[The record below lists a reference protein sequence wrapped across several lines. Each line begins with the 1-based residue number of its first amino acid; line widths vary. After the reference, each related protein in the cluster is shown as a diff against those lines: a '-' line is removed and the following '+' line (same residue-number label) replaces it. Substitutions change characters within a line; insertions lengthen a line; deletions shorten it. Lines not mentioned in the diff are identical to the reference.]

1 MNTKVLLAA
10 LAAGVFYFFGGW
22 VIYGMLLMDFMTA
35 NTTFYEGLMKSE
47 EEMNFAALIVGN
59 LIWGLLIA
67 LIVHRTGGK
76 SAKDGAMTG
85 LWFGFLLNLSFYA
98 MYAAMMNLYSTT
110 YMAVDMVVGTL
121 FTAAGGAIAGWLIGR
136 GETAS

>member
-47 EEMNFAALIVGN
+47 EEMNFAALIVSN
-59 LIWGLLIA
+59 LVWGLLIA
-67 LIVHRTGGK
+67 LIVFRTGGK
-76 SAKDGAMTG
+76 SFKDGAITG

-98 MYAAMMNLYSTT
+98 MYAAFMNLYSDT

-121 FTAAGGAIAGWLIGR
+121 FVAIGGGIAGLIIGR
-136 GETAS
+136 TTTA

>member
-10 LAAGVFYFFGGW
+10 LAAGVFYFIGGW

-47 EEMNFAALIVGN
+47 EEMNFAALIVAN
-59 LIWGLLIA
+59 LVWGLLIT
-67 LIVHRTGGK
+67 LIVFKTGGK
-76 SAKDGAMTG
+76 SFKDGTITG
-85 LWFGFLLNLSFYA
+85 LWVGFLMNLSFYA
-98 MYAAMMNLYSTT
+98 MYAAFMNLYSDT

-121 FTAAGGAIAGWLIGR
+121 FVAVGGGLAGFILGR
-136 GETAS
+136 TSPA

>member
-59 LIWGLLIA
+59 LVWGILIA
-67 LIVHRTGGK
+67 LIVFRTGGK
-76 SAKDGAMTG
+76 SFKDGAITG
-85 LWFGFLLNLSFYA
+85 LWVGFLMNLAFYA
-98 MYAAMMNLYSTT
+98 MYSALMNLYSNT

-121 FTAAGGAIAGWLIGR
+121 FVAIGGGIAGLIIGR
-136 GETAS
+136 TTTA

>member
-59 LIWGLLIA
+59 LVWGLLIA
-67 LIVHRTGGK
+67 LIVFRTGGK
-76 SAKDGAMTG
+76 SFKDGAITG
-85 LWFGFLLNLSFYA
+85 LWVGFLMNLSFYA
-98 MYAAMMNLYSTT
+98 MYAAFMNLYSDT

-121 FTAAGGAIAGWLIGR
+121 FVAVGGGIAGLIIGR
-136 GETAS
+136 TTTA